1 MAELRVST
9 DLLSKG
15 FHVFRNVSPSG
26 PCDLIAFKDE
36 KILRIEVCTGYRNP
50 RSDKLMWPKKAT
62 SYIFDVLAICIGQE
76 VHYKPEI

>member
-26 PCDLIAFKDE
+26 PCDLIAFKDDR
-36 KILRIEVCTGYRNP
+36 ILRVEVCTGYRN
-50 RSDKLMWPKKAT
+50 RRTDKVMWPNKKDG
-62 SYIFDVLAICIGQE
+62 YVFDILAICIGEE